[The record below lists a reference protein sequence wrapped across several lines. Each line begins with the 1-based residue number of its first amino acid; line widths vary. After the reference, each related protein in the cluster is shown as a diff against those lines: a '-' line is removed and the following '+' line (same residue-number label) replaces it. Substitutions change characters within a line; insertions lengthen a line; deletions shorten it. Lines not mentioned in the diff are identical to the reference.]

1 MHFSKAFII
10 TLVAGS
16 LFLAHSS
23 LAQMRIAGKHRNA
36 PKTKTKAGI
45 ICPIFDERRYPY
57 QGIGI
62 KLGDPM
68 ALTYKFYATPNL
80 ALAIDAGRSTSS
92 LYNKYYRTSF
102 TTYLP
107 DSLSSNENMQYLS
120 HTVMGD
126 VFMEGKFL
134 YQWSAEKLSKGLHG
148 YVGLGWQ
155 WRRANLRYDYL
166 FETISSG
173 STTSKIDTFARS
185 RATNGPVGLI
195 GFEYAYFSIPIS
207 AFIEIEWFSDQQL
220 DKGYNRFQGGVGL
233 RYVF

>member
-1 MHFSKAFII
+1 MRFSKALILALI
-10 TLVAGS
+10 SSS
-16 LFLAHSS
+16 LFVSHIS
-23 LAQMRIAGKHRNA
+23 LAQMRIAGKQRNV
-36 PKTKTKAGI
+36 PKAKTKAGI

-80 ALAIDAGRSTSS
+80 ALAVDAGRSTSS
-92 LYNKYYRTSF
+92 LYNRYHRTAF
-102 TTYLP
+102 AGYIP

-120 HTVMGD
+120 HKVTGD
-126 VFMEGKFL
+126 LFMEGKFM

-148 YVGLGWQ
+148 YVGAGWQ
-155 WRRANLRYDYL
+155 WRRTNLRYDYL
-166 FETISSG
+166 FETISTG
-173 STTSKIDTFARS
+173 GTTGKTDSFTRS
-185 RATNGPVGLI
+185 RVTNGWVGLI